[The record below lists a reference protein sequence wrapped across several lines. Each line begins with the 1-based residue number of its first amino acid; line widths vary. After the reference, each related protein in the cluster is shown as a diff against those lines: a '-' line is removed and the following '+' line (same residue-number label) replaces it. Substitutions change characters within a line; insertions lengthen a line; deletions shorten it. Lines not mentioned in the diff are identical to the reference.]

1 MHKRKNRLI
10 LGLSL
15 LLVAGFL
22 LTSLASYFVSLASL
36 RRQIVSHELP
46 LTRDSVYSEVQRD
59 LLRPVFLASLM
70 AHDTFLR
77 DWVTN
82 GEKPAE
88 EMTKYLK
95 EIQEEYGTFTSF
107 FVSEKT
113 RIYYQAN
120 GILKTVKETEE
131 RDRWYFRVREMAEP
145 YEINV
150 DPDMANDDA
159 TTIFI
164 NYRVHDQVGNYIGAT
179 GVGLMVYAVRD
190 ILARYQEEYGCTVF
204 FADRDGRI
212 VLRSRGTP
220 IQADDLRGI
229 TGLRTIASDILGS
242 VGEPLSYASKEG
254 TVHVNAR
261 FVKELGWHL
270 IALQPEARQVRGIR
284 RALLAN
290 LGICALITG
299 LILLLT
305 NATISAYQ
313 RRIEKLVT
321 TDPLTGLY
329 NRRAFGVLFDA
340 AVRDC
345 GRRGTR
351 CSLVLFD
358 VDYLK
363 RANDTHGHA
372 AGDAL
377 LQDVGRSA
385 CAALRLSD
393 TVCRWGGDEFVVVLK
408 DCSQDDASVI
418 AEKIRHAVAGSGIAH
433 GGHPIP
439 VTVSLGVAEI
449 LPQESENDALQR
461 ADQALYRAKEGGRN
475 QTEVAAKAPA
485 RPHGDA

>member
-10 LGLSL
+10 PIVSL

-36 RRQIVSHELP
+36 REQIVSHELP

-59 LLRPVFLASLM
+59 LLRPIFLASLM

-77 DWVTN
+77 DWVTK
-82 GEKPAE
+82 GEKPPE
-88 EMTKYLK
+88 EMTQYLK
-95 EIQEEYGTFTSF
+95 EIQKEYGAFTSF
-107 FVSEKT
+107 FVSDRT

-120 GILKTVKETEE
+120 GILKTVKESEE
-131 RDRWYFRVREMAEP
+131 RDRWYFRVREMTEP

-164 NYRVHDQVGNYIGAT
+164 NYRVHDQEGNYIGAT

-204 FADRDGRI
+204 FTDRDGRI
-212 VLRSRGTP
+212 VLRSREAP
-220 IQADDLRGI
+220 VEANDLQGI
-229 TGLRTIASDILGS
+229 TGLRTIAKDILGNA
-242 VGEPLSYASKEG
+242 GAPLSYASEKG

-290 LGICALITG
+290 LGICALITS

-313 RRIEKLVT
+313 RRIEKLAT

-329 NRRAFGVLFDA
+329 NRRALGILFDA

-358 VDYLK
+358 VDHLK
-363 RANDTHGHA
+363 HANDTHGHA

-377 LQDVGRSA
+377 LQEVGR
-385 CAALRLSD
+385 AARAAIRLSD
-393 TVCRWGGDEFVVVLK
+393 TVCRWGGDEFVAVLK
-408 DCSQDDASVI
+408 DCSQDDAFAI
-418 AEKIRHAVAGSGIAH
+418 AEKIRHSVAGLGIVHA
-433 GGHPIP
+433 GHPIP
-439 VTVSLGVAEI
+439 ATVSLGVAEV
-449 LPQESENDALQR
+449 LPQEAEDDALQR
-461 ADQALYRAKEGGRN
+461 ADQALYRAKENGRDRA
-475 QTEVAAKAPA
+475 EAATKSSPCP
-485 RPHGDA
+485 RGDA